1 MRRIADVGLVA
12 LLLGLAAAI
21 VALDPAHGPV
31 VLSLSA
37 THGVDAWDLPAAPFA
52 ILGVAVARG
61 RCFRKRSTAS
71 WRWAAPA
78 STVTLGILLLLAGVL
93 EREGGP
99 LVPAGGGVF
108 DRTVTQAVDRRP
120 VPVDRWTYLA
130 LTYDGEQERLY
141 VNGAAVSRH
150 PAGGSLQTPDSP
162 LWIGG
167 NHPWGSHFNGL
178 IDDVRV
184 YGRAL
189 SATELR
195 RDMARPAAPAP
206 GLAAGYAF
214 DDGTGATARDA
225 SGHHNTGSIAG
236 ATWARGR
243 HGDALR
249 FDGADAEVRIPP
261 ASSLNLT
268 GALTLSAWIRP
279 AASQRGWRTVIQRQ
293 TAAYFLTA
301 SSDRISQDGAI
312 DDVRVSLIAI
322 AGAWLVLVV
331 ATRGAPAAARRR
343 WWLPVALFAL
353 GSVADAALAPD
364 GTLLGPTLVAL
375 WIAAT
380 AADRGERATLRIAAL
395 GSAAVSLLALIGS
408 AGLREALSYNDGGT
422 VRTAALGAVFLLAGL
437 ASARRQLG
445 GTWKLPLRRSVS

>member
-195 RDMARPAAPAP
+195 RDMARPAARHRASRRAMRSTTEPARRRATP
-206 GLAAGYAF
+206 QATTTRAASPVRRGLAAV
-214 DDGTGATARDA
+214 TATPCA
-225 SGHHNTGSIAG
+225 S
-236 ATWARGR
+236 
-243 HGDALR
+243 
-249 FDGADAEVRIPP
+249 
-261 ASSLNLT
+261 
-268 GALTLSAWIRP
+268 
-279 AASQRGWRTVIQRQ
+279 
-293 TAAYFLTA
+293 TAP
-301 SSDRISQDGAI
+301 
-312 DDVRVSLIAI
+312 
-322 AGAWLVLVV
+322 
-331 ATRGAPAAARRR
+331 TRKCESRR
-343 WWLPVALFAL
+343 LP
-353 GSVADAALAPD
+353 
-364 GTLLGPTLVAL
+364 
-375 WIAAT
+375 
-380 AADRGERATLRIAAL
+380 R
-395 GSAAVSLLALIGS
+395 
-408 AGLREALSYNDGGT
+408 
-422 VRTAALGAVFLLAGL
+422 
-437 ASARRQLG
+437 
-445 GTWKLPLRRSVS
+445 